1 VGLFR
6 RRSREG
12 ALKIFYAAD
21 IHGSETCFRKFLK
34 AADFYDVDVLV
45 LGGDL
50 TGKAL
55 VPVVRGTG
63 GTWKAKFL
71 GRTAEAR
78 DEGELEALEAQIRFN
93 GFYPYRCDPDELNQL
108 ETDPKRRAARFDQVM
123 REDIF
128 RWMGIAEDR
137 LRESPVRC
145 LMMPGNDDGD
155 YVAEA
160 LEASERVE
168 NAEERIV
175 EVQGFLFLS
184 LGYSN
189 ITPWHTPR
197 ELSEEELGARISPLV
212 EALDPSL
219 PWIFNLHVPPYDT
232 RIDDAPELD
241 ETLRLIGG
249 SGARMVPVGSHA
261 VRAAI
266 EEQQPLLSLH
276 GHIHESRGLARL
288 GKTQA
293 INPGSEYNVG
303 VLRGVIVAVEPNRV
317 VGHQFVGG

>member
-1 VGLFR
+1 VFK

-21 IHGSETCFRKFLK
+21 IHGSESCFRKFLK
-34 AADFYDVDVLV
+34 AADFYDADVLV

-55 VPVVRGTG
+55 VPVVRGAG
-63 GTWKAKFL
+63 GTWEAKFL
-71 GRTAEAR
+71 GRTAKAR
-78 DEGELEALEAQIRFN
+78 DVGELDALEAQIRFN
-93 GFYPYRCDPDELNQL
+93 GFYAYRCDPDEVRAL
-108 ETDPKRRAARFDQVM
+108 EADPTRRAARFDQVM

-128 RWMGIAEDR
+128 RWMDIAEER
-137 LRESPVRC
+137 LRDSPVRC

-155 YVAEA
+155 YVVEA
-160 LEASERVE
+160 LEGSERVE
-168 NAEERIV
+168 NAEERIL
-175 EVQGFLFLS
+175 EVKGFLFLS

-197 ELSEEELGARISPLV
+197 ELPEEELGARISALI
-212 EALDPSL
+212 EGLDPSM

-241 ETLRLIGG
+241 ETLRLVGG
-249 SGARMVPVGSHA
+249 PSARMVPVGSHA

-266 EEQQPLLSLH
+266 EERQPLLSLH
-276 GHIHESRGLARL
+276 GHIHESRGVARL

-293 INPGSEYNVG
+293 INPGSEYNAG
-303 VLRGVIVAVEPNRV
+303 VLRGVIVTVDPDRV
-317 VGHQFVGG
+317 VGHQFVGA

>member
-1 VGLFR
+1 VFK

-12 ALKIFYAAD
+12 ALKVFYAAD

-55 VPVVRGTG
+55 VPVVRGAG
-63 GTWKAKFL
+63 GTWEAKFL
-71 GRTAEAR
+71 GRTAKAR
-78 DEGELEALEAQIRFN
+78 DEGELDALEAQIRFN
-93 GFYPYRCDPDELNQL
+93 GFYPYRCDPDEVRAL
-108 ETDPKRRAARFDQVM
+108 EADPTRRAARFDQVM

-128 RWMGIAEDR
+128 RWIGIAEER

-145 LMMPGNDDGD
+145 LIMPGNDDGD

-160 LEASERVE
+160 LEGSDRVE
-168 NAEERIV
+168 NAEERIL
-175 EVQGFLFLS
+175 EVKGFLFLS

-197 ELSEEELGARISPLV
+197 ELPEEELGARVSALI
-212 EALDPSL
+212 EGLDPSM

-241 ETLRLIGG
+241 ETLRLVGG
-249 SGARMVPVGSHA
+249 PSARMVPVGSHA

-266 EEQQPLLSLH
+266 EEQQPLLSVH
-276 GHIHESRGLARL
+276 GHIHESRGVARL

-293 INPGSEYNVG
+293 INPGSEYNAG
-303 VLRGVIVAVEPNRV
+303 ILRGVIVTVDPDRV
-317 VGHQFVGG
+317 VGHQFVGA

>member
-1 VGLFR
+1 VGLFK
-6 RRSREG
+6 RRSEG

-21 IHGSETCFRKFLK
+21 IHGSEICFRKFLK

-55 VPVVRGTG
+55 VPVVQRAG
-63 GTWKAKFL
+63 GTWEARFL
-71 GRTAEAR
+71 GRTTRAR
-78 DEGELEALEAQIRFN
+78 DEGELDALEAQIRFN
-93 GFYPYRCDPDELNQL
+93 GFYPYRCDPDELDAL
-108 ETDPKRRAARFDQVM
+108 EANPTRRAARFDQVM
-123 REDIF
+123 REDVA
-128 RWMGIAEDR
+128 RWMGIAEEK

-155 YVAEA
+155 YVADA
-160 LEASERVE
+160 LDGGERVE
-168 NAEERIV
+168 NAEERIL
-175 EVQGFLFLS
+175 EVKGFLFLS

-197 ELSEEELGARISPLV
+197 ELPEKELQARLSGLI
-212 EALDPSL
+212 EHLDPSM

-241 ETLRLIGG
+241 ETLRLVGG
-249 SGARMVPVGSHA
+249 PNARMVPVGSHA
-261 VRAAI
+261 VRTAI

-276 GHIHESRGLARL
+276 GHIHESRGVARL

-303 VLRGVIVAVEPNRV
+303 ILRGVIVTVDPDRI
-317 VGHQFVGG
+317 VGHQFVGA

>member
-1 VGLFR
+1 VFK

-12 ALKIFYAAD
+12 ALKVFYAAD

-55 VPVVRGTG
+55 VPVVRGAG
-63 GTWKAKFL
+63 GTWEAKFL
-71 GRTAEAR
+71 GRTAKAR
-78 DEGELEALEAQIRFN
+78 DEGELDALEAQIRFN
-93 GFYPYRCDPDELNQL
+93 GFYPYRCDPDEVRAL
-108 ETDPKRRAARFDQVM
+108 EADPTRRAARFDQVM

-128 RWMGIAEDR
+128 RWMGIAEER

-145 LMMPGNDDGD
+145 LIMPGNDDGD

-160 LEASERVE
+160 LEGSDRVE
-168 NAEERIV
+168 NAEERIL
-175 EVQGFLFLS
+175 EVKGFLFLS

-197 ELSEEELGARISPLV
+197 ELPEEELGARVSALI
-212 EALDPSL
+212 EGLDPSM

-241 ETLRLIGG
+241 ETLRLVGG
-249 SGARMVPVGSHA
+249 PSARMVPVGSHA

-266 EEQQPLLSLH
+266 EEQQPLLSVH
-276 GHIHESRGLARL
+276 GHIHESRGVARL

-293 INPGSEYNVG
+293 INPGSEYNAG
-303 VLRGVIVAVEPNRV
+303 ILRGVIVTVDPDRV
-317 VGHQFVGG
+317 VGHQFVGA

>member
-1 VGLFR
+1 VFK

-34 AADFYDVDVLV
+34 AADFYDVEVLV

-55 VPVVRGTG
+55 VPVVRGAG
-63 GTWKAKFL
+63 GTWEAKFL
-71 GRTAEAR
+71 GRTAKAR
-78 DEGELEALEAQIRFN
+78 DVGELDALEAQIRFN
-93 GFYPYRCDPDELNQL
+93 GFYAYRCDPDEVRAL
-108 ETDPKRRAARFDQVM
+108 EADPTRRAARFDQVM

-128 RWMGIAEDR
+128 RWMDIAEER
-137 LRESPVRC
+137 LRDSPVRC

-160 LEASERVE
+160 LEGSERVE
-168 NAEERIV
+168 NAEERIL
-175 EVQGFLFLS
+175 EVKGFLFLS

-197 ELSEEELGARISPLV
+197 ELPEEELGARISALI
-212 EALDPSL
+212 EGLDPSM

-241 ETLRLIGG
+241 ETLGLVGG
-249 SGARMVPVGSHA
+249 PSARMVPVGSQA

-266 EEQQPLLSLH
+266 EEQQPLLSVH
-276 GHIHESRGLARL
+276 GHIHESRGVARL

-293 INPGSEYNVG
+293 INPGSEYNAG
-303 VLRGVIVAVEPNRV
+303 ILRGVIVTVDPDRV
-317 VGHQFVGG
+317 VGHQFVGA